1 MKKLQELLYR
11 DSYIFGILL
20 AIIVPLLSTIIIFP
34 LVNLMKSIGWVEVHF
49 LISKYLLLCCIPNF
63 IVFRQYLKVLKMEK
77 TGKAILIFSIAEVVV
92 LLILSNRSIF

>member
-20 AIIVPLLSTIIIFP
+20 AIVVPLLSIIIIFP
-34 LVNLMKSIGWVEVHF
+34 LVNMMKSLGWIELHF
-49 LISKYLLLCCIPNF
+49 PISKYFLLCCIPNF

-77 TGKAILIFSIAEVVV
+77 TGKGMLILTMAEVIL